1 MEKEEFRNELIEQ
14 LKKDIKSLEDAYN
27 ISSDVVKEALKNT
40 LTKKRMILKNL
51 ERRALKDAA
60 NKDLKTKDRS
70 NGVINSNKYKKAKNE
85 YQYRLANSIPIK
97 VKDLCKKYKVNENTM
112 YQWIGR
118 YDWKDLTGFINIRP
132 DLLDVT
138 PEEKEKMINTTIKGK
153 NILTQEFMNDL
164 AELVKFVDS
173 KGKGYSIKQIC
184 AELNDKG
191 HDISESY
198 LYKLKGNNM
207 TIFKIFEAG
216 EKIREVEQS
225 LYKRATGQGK
235 IKSIK
240 VKEVMTKQGI
250 QELTEETISEKEADV
265 NAAKFFLEK
274 RDSKNWGVT
283 SKEEEGTTIVIN
295 IGGLDE

>member
-40 LTKKRMILKNL
+40 ITKKRMILKNL
-51 ERRALKDAA
+51 ERRALKDAV
-60 NKDLKTKDRS
+60 NQDLKTKDRS

-138 PEEKEKMINTTIKGK
+138 PEEKEKMIKTTVKGK

-184 AELNDKG
+184 SELNDKG

-235 IKSIK
+235 IKSVK
-240 VKEVMTKQGI
+240 VKEIATKEGI
-250 QELTEETISEKEADV
+250 VELKEETISEKEADV